1 MTPAPAQSHAFDS
14 LADQYDSLFTNS
26 VIGRAQR
33 NAVWSLAQRV
43 FGPGSR
49 ILELSCGSGEDAL
62 FLARGGMS
70 VLACDIS
77 PRMIA
82 VATAR
87 ARAELPQAQVRFR
100 VLANE
105 RLSDL
110 PLEAPF
116 TGAFS
121 NFSGL
126 NCVADLKQVARE
138 LALRLSPGAPAVLC
152 FSNRTCLWEI
162 AWHLFRLQPRK
173 AFRRLGSGP
182 CVATIGEQPIHVW
195 YPNVRRIVQAFAP
208 WFELR
213 KRVAVGL
220 LVPPSYLETWVQR
233 WPRWI
238 RLLERLDNSLR
249 SWPIL
254 RDCGDHVLLHFR
266 RTAL

>member
-1 MTPAPAQSHAFDS
+1 PAPARGSGTCPPRPPLPCIRRLRHRRSARAHFRRPPGPAGIASRGGSMTPAPAQSHAFDS

-105 RLSDL
+105 RL
-110 PLEAPF
+110 
-116 TGAFS
+116 
-121 NFSGL
+121 
-126 NCVADLKQVARE
+126 
-138 LALRLSPGAPAVLC
+138 
-152 FSNRTCLWEI
+152 
-162 AWHLFRLQPRK
+162 
-173 AFRRLGSGP
+173 
-182 CVATIGEQPIHVW
+182 
-195 YPNVRRIVQAFAP
+195 
-208 WFELR
+208 
-213 KRVAVGL
+213 
-220 LVPPSYLETWVQR
+220 
-233 WPRWI
+233 
-238 RLLERLDNSLR
+238 
-249 SWPIL
+249 
-254 RDCGDHVLLHFR
+254 
-266 RTAL
+266 